1 MKKQQQQQKMKK
13 KKEEKEMEASNSII
27 SYASLVCFQLFY
39 MLLLPFLF
47 VSGFQ
52 IEIDQWWHWHS
63 GWAIIFFF

>member
-1 MKKQQQQQKMKK
+1 MK

-27 SYASLVCFQLFY
+27 PYASLACFQLFY

-52 IEIDQWWHWHS
+52 IEIDQW
-63 GWAIIFFF
+63 

>member
-52 IEIDQWWHWHS
+52 IEIDQW
-63 GWAIIFFF
+63 